1 MRNEMD
7 VIKDQKKLQGFSS
20 DNVEILSLKS
30 VQLCMN
36 LYMESIFPTNEIT
49 AKAINPKKIVKVAK
63 SLFLKL
69 LSNVDRNVLFFP
81 LNEVSKLQNL
91 AIRNGYTEEQ
101 FINAYNSLTKMIDI
115 FDIPVNYSI
124 DGNRNG
130 NYKSADLLSS
140 EDDLLNKLR
149 LVVSEIN
156 LDGPSDYL
164 MITIYLHEL
173 IHVLLKRFK
182 GIIGDY
188 NYSEFLP
195 IFFERVFTL
204 HLDSDETLLNKE
216 LLRRNINTKSVV
228 NLILKGDK
236 HGRVYLISTLLAN
249 ILFKRYYKYSDSE
262 REKLLLELQLVLN
275 GKKSIPVF
283 LKEQGVDLNSEEVI
297 NATQFVIDNSM
308 GRVDQKLT
316 RNFSNPK

>member
-1 MRNEMD
+1 
-7 VIKDQKKLQGFSS
+7 
-20 DNVEILSLKS
+20 
-30 VQLCMN
+30 

>member
-1 MRNEMD
+1 MRNELD
-7 VIKDQKKLQGFSS
+7 VINDQKKLQGFIS
-20 DNVEILSLKS
+20 DNIEVINLES
-30 VQLCMN
+30 VQQCIN
-36 LYMESIFPTNEIT
+36 LYMESTFQTNEIT

-81 LNEVSKLQNL
+81 LSEVSKLQSL

-101 FINAYNSLTKMIDI
+101 FINSYNSLTKMIDI
-115 FDIPVNYSI
+115 FDVPVNYSTN
-124 DGNRNG
+124 GSRNG
-130 NYKSADLLSS
+130 NYQSADLLSS
-140 EDDLLNKLR
+140 DADLLNKLK

-156 LDGPSDYL
+156 LEGPSDYL

-195 IFFERVFTL
+195 IFFERVFTF
-204 HLDSDETLLNKE
+204 HLDSDEILLNKE

-228 NLILKGDK
+228 NLVLNGDK
-236 HGRVYLISTLLAN
+236 KGRVYLISTLLAN
-249 ILFKRYYKYSDSE
+249 ILFERYYKSSDSE
-262 REKLLLELQLVLN
+262 REKMLLELQLVLN
-275 GKKSIPVF
+275 GKKSIPIF
-283 LKEQGVDLNSEEVI
+283 LMEQGIDLISEEVI

-308 GRVDQKLT
+308 SRNDQKLT
-316 RNFSNPK
+316 RNISNLK